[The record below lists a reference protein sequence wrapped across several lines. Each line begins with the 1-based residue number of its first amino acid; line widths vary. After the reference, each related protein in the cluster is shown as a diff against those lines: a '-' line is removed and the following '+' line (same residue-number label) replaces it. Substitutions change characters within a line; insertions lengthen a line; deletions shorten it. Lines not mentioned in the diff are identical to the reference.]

1 MNVTVRLIDRLR
13 ALPAFV
19 EQTVARFRRNR
30 SRLARETD
38 VGHLRTMAAGF
49 AATFNAGDLDGL
61 MRFYG
66 DTYVDVNLRQPVQS
80 FEERRAYF
88 SRVLQRGLRIDV
100 HPDEILIDGAMAL
113 VRGRI
118 AVRTVSGE
126 DGPSVSE
133 LRYLEVAR
141 KGADGSWKAIWGMD
155 GPIQDA

>member
-1 MNVTVRLIDRLR
+1 MC
-13 ALPAFV
+13 
-19 EQTVARFRRNR
+19 
-30 SRLARETD
+30 SS
-38 VGHLRTMAAGF
+38 
-49 AATFNAGDLDGL
+49 DL
-61 MRFYG
+61 
-66 DTYVDVNLRQPVQS
+66 VDVNLRQPVQS

-88 SRVLQRGLRIDV
+88 SRVLQRGVRIDV

-141 KGADGSWKAIWGMD
+141 RGADGSWKAIWGMD